1 MVFNDWFDRNKVKE
15 DPMKKDKIKPDKKN
29 KSNNDGKHIHK
40 ALGPKEKAT
49 SEGEPWVSV
58 ISVEIDENN
67 IGNGAFELDWNE
79 IFVARL
85 VKAGFTG
92 KTDIDIVDQWF
103 KTVCQ
108 NVVMEHFE
116 QEMADPEKRQRH
128 QYLGE

>member
-1 MVFNDWFDRNKVKE
+1 MVFNDWFDRNKIKE
-15 DPMKKDKIKPDKKN
+15 TPKGAPVKKDKKDKKV
-29 KSNNDGKHIHK
+29 KKDDGKHMHK
-40 ALGPKEKAT
+40 TLSPKDQAT
-49 SEGEPWVSV
+49 ADGEPWVTV
-58 ISVEIDENN
+58 ISVELDDEN

-92 KTDIDIVDQWF
+92 KNDIDIVDQWF

-116 QEMADPEKRQRH
+116 QEMADPSKRQ
-128 QYLGE
+128 QFLGE